1 MEFLR
6 QFAVPGEGSEVKAA
20 IDNFPERMALPP
32 QVHGALNALRVKMVY
47 DKTASL
53 GILGL
58 DSKGDFFYSQNSNF
72 RRGNKR

>member
-20 IDNFPERMALPP
+20 IDNFP
-32 QVHGALNALRVKMVY
+32 LNALRVKMVY

-58 DSKGDFFYSQNSNF
+58 DVKEIFYSQNSNF